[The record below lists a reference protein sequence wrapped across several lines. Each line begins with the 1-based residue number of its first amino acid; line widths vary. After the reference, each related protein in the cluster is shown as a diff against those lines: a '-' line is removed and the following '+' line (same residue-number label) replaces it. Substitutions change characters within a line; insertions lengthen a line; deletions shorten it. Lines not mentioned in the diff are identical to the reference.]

1 MGCSCLRSEEEY
13 KVGNKKYLT
22 LNEIYIPT
30 EKLKKRQSSPF
41 KSINNESRIN
51 ESDSSISNL
60 NYRRI
65 HQSLKDTS
73 NLGSFKFYCEDNLN
87 DETNV
92 DNKINSNI
100 LTKSSTIKHENSNN
114 YDNENSQQLDI
125 NNEKLVFRSKND
137 KIKDNDF
144 NDSNSNIEE
153 LNYTTNIIKEKQT
166 RNLNRKT
173 TAIISK
179 PIISENLPDLNNIQ
193 RHNTQQ
199 NLNFN
204 NIDEEVIFI
213 SKLNLL

>member
-1 MGCSCLRSEEEY
+1 MGCSCLRSEEDN

-41 KSINNESRIN
+41 KSINNETRIN

-73 NLGSFKFYCEDNLN
+73 NLGSFKFYCDDNLI
-87 DETNV
+87 DESNG

-100 LTKSSTIKHENSNN
+100 LTKSSTIKQDNSNN
-114 YDNENSQQLDI
+114 FDNENSQQLKI
-125 NNEKLVFRSKND
+125 NNEKLVFKSKND
-137 KIKDNDF
+137 KIKDNDV
-144 NDSNSNIEE
+144 NDLTSNNEE
-153 LNYTTNIIKEKQT
+153 LNYTTNITKDKQT

-179 PIISENLPDLNNIQ
+179 PIISENLPDMNYLQ

-213 SKLNLL
+213 SKFY